1 MRPISVFATVLFIA
15 PAWAQT
21 PQAAPPAP
29 SQRNVI
35 LFVADGMRGRIVRP
49 DTAPNMARLRA
60 EGVDFT
66 NSHSLFPTFTTANA
80 SAMAT
85 GHYLGDTG
93 DWSNTIYT
101 GKPISIPGASPTVTP
116 FIENNPVLGDIDK
129 EFGGDY
135 LNEETI
141 LRAAARKGISTA
153 AVGKVGPTLIFDHTE
168 RSGASTVIIDD
179 QTGSNRGIPLAPW
192 VTEGLT
198 RMNAKQGAV
207 TPGRGDNG
215 KAPTNTANVEQQ
227 RWMTEAVTNVILPK
241 FKADGK
247 PFLLMYWSRDPDGT
261 QHNQG
266 DSLGELVPGING
278 PTSMAAIRN
287 ADANLGTIRAALN
300 TLGLAATT
308 DIIVVSDHGFST
320 IEKASTT
327 SPAAKDTYADT
338 PKGELP
344 LGFVAIDIATGLG
357 MPLFDPDFDNKPI
370 TRGQHSRGNGV
381 IGDDPKN
388 PKIVIADN
396 GGSDLIYFPGEVDT
410 ALARK
415 VVDILLAQDYVSGL
429 FVDGRLG
436 AIPGTLPS
444 STINFDGKAVT
455 PHPAIVVNF
464 RSFSTGCYEAVLCTA
479 AVADT
484 ILKKGMGMHGS
495 LSRAD
500 TQNFMAAFGPSFKN
514 EFVDAAPASNA
525 DVGRTIAHLL
535 KLELAAKGTLLG
547 RVLSEAFPGGETP
560 DFESRTMRSEPATNG
575 LRTILR
581 YQTVGDT
588 KYFTAGGFPGRTVGL
603 D

>member
-1 MRPISVFATVLFIA
+1 MRAITFATVMFCAA
-15 PAWAQT
+15 PAWAQV
-21 PQAAPPAP
+21 PP
-29 SQRNVI
+29 QRNVV
-35 LFVADGMRGRIVRP
+35 LFVADGMRSRIVRP

-60 EGVDFT
+60 EGVDFA

-93 DWSNTIYT
+93 DWSNTIFASKT
-101 GKPISIPGASPTVTP
+101 IPIPGASATVTP

-141 LRAAARKGISTA
+141 LRAASRKGFSTA
-153 AVGKVGPTLIFDHTE
+153 AIGKVGPTLIFDHTE
-168 RSGASTVIIDD
+168 RTGASTVIIDD
-179 QTGSNRGIPLAPW
+179 QTGSSRGIPLAQW
-192 VTEGLT
+192 VVDGLT
-198 RMNAKQGAV
+198 KMNAKQGAV
-207 TPGRGDNG
+207 TPGRGENG
-215 KAPTNTANVEQQ
+215 KAPTNVANIEQQ
-227 RWMTEAVTNVILPK
+227 RWMTEATTNVVLPK

-247 PFLLMYWSRDPDGT
+247 PFLLVYWSRDPDGS

-266 DSLGELVPGING
+266 DSLGALVPGING

-287 ADANLGTIRAALN
+287 ADNNLGQLRTALDA
-300 TLGLAATT
+300 LGLSAST
-308 DIIVVSDHGFST
+308 DIVVVSDHGFST
-320 IEKASTT
+320 IEKASGT
-327 SPAAKDTYADT
+327 SLAAKETYADT
-338 PKGELP
+338 PRGELP
-344 LGFVAIDIATGLG
+344 VGFVAIDIATGLG

-370 TRGQHSRGNGV
+370 PRGQHSRGNGV
-381 IGDDPKN
+381 IGDDPRN
-388 PKIVIADN
+388 PKVVVADN
-396 GGSDLIYFPGEVDT
+396 GGSDLIYFPGDADP

-415 VVDILLAQDYVSGL
+415 VVEVLIAQDYVSGI
-429 FVDGRLG
+429 FVDARLG
-436 AIPGTLPS
+436 SIPGTLPTS
-444 STINFDGKAVT
+444 AINFDGMAVT

-464 RSFSTGCYEAVLCTA
+464 RSFSTGCFEAVLCTA

-484 ILKKGMGMHGS
+484 VLKKGMGMHGS

-500 TQNFMAAFGPSFKN
+500 TQNFMAAVGPSFKS

-535 KLELAAKGTLLG
+535 KLEPAAKGTLVG
-547 RVLSEAFPGGETP
+547 RVLSEAFYGGETP
-560 DFESRTMRSEPATNG
+560 DFESRTMRSEPAANG

-581 YQTVGDT
+581 YQTVGPT
-588 KYFTAGGFPGRTVGL
+588 KYFTSGGFPGRTVGL